1 MDSGSGGL
9 EWGLRVWFLTG
20 SQVMS
25 VLLLVGDHTLNKKVC
40 ADGVLLPEVNL
51 FQVFSKISL
60 SVGWRRREGREGA
73 E

>member
-1 MDSGSGGL
+1 
-9 EWGLRVWFLTG
+9 
-20 SQVMS
+20 MS